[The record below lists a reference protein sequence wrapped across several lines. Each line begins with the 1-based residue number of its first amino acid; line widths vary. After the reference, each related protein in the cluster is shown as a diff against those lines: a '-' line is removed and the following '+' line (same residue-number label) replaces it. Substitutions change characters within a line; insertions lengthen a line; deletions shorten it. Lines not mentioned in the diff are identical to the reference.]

1 MSVRKVGLLS
11 DKNWT
16 SRDTSCPVVIPN
28 HFNTIRVSADKMR
41 TTVMVLSEMISQA
54 YDRTSFSMYW
64 FVCGATF
71 ACKCNGGGA
80 RG

>member
-11 DKNWT
+11 DKKPDKP
-16 SRDTSCPVVIPN
+16 RCSCPVVISN

-64 FVCGATF
+64 FVFGVCVLL
-71 ACKCNGGGA
+71 
-80 RG
+80 